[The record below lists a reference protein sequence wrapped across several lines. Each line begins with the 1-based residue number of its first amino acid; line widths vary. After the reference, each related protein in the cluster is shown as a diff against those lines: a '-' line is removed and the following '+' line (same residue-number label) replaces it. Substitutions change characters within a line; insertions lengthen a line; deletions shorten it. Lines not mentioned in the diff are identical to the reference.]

1 MTATQT
7 ATQTAVT
14 IDFEEFKAIVLNE
27 WPNADGHFCIPT
39 GLSSKRTLY
48 EWRSHSHAA
57 VVYDT
62 ADSPTPWYVDN
73 GRGASGRGASY
84 EAADRAEA
92 KKYDKGYREFNNR

>member
-1 MTATQT
+1 MS
-7 ATQTAVT
+7 
-14 IDFEEFKAIVLNE
+14 INFEEFKAIVGKH
-27 WPNADGHFCIPT
+27 WPDAANGRFSIPT
-39 GLSSKRTLY
+39 GLAPTRTLY

-84 EAADRAEA
+84 EAADKEERT
-92 KKYDKGYREFNNR
+92 KYDVGYLEFSNR